1 MLTSTSYIYPA
12 RARDQRPVA
21 PSGAQELPASRAPRT
36 KHVPAAGVA
45 VQPSDLLGRD
55 GFSVAK
61 TKEKKNNT

>member
-1 MLTSTSYIYPA
+1 
-12 RARDQRPVA
+12 VA